1 MKFNVSFT
9 QSWKTRMS
17 IALVLCLGLFST
29 NQTLAQCSNVS
40 QFGTI
45 NAPTNNTTTNITT
58 CAFGGEYS
66 TINSAAAGSTYLF
79 SATGGSGNYI
89 TIRQGTPNG
98 TVLGFGFSP
107 ISVVCTVSGPLYL
120 HYNINAACGTDGSCH
135 TGVVQC
141 TSCPGAADP
150 CTAITPVACATPTT
164 ATLSGSGL
172 WSPGSCGFSTPGT
185 EKLYSFTPTTTGLH
199 NLQVTSTNNGGFI
212 DYFFKA
218 ASGGCSSTGWSC
230 IDDIFSPATAS
241 IGTLTAGTIYYIL
254 LDPET
259 TSSVTHTF
267 QINCPAAVPA
277 PANDACANAM
287 SIACG
292 GTATGNTATATT
304 DGPGTSCTGLST
316 APDVWYTINGTGFG
330 ITASLCSSG
339 YDTKIDVYTGS
350 CGMLTNIGGCNDDFC
365 GTQSQ
370 MTWTT
375 TLGVVYLIRV
385 HGFNGAT
392 GPFTL
397 NVTCAVPPCTAPG
410 IPSASGVTHNT
421 ANLSWSSAPGAT
433 SYRYSYGPPGHVCG
447 TASLTTPSTSV
458 NLTGLLS
465 NTTYTFCVSTDACGG
480 GAASSYVST
489 TFTTDPPCGIPIDA
503 PWTLNNIGGST
514 GSGTDNEFCSG
525 TIELSSSG
533 FGSPTADKQTFAK
546 QTLCGNSSITAKLES
561 VTNLGWGGVMI
572 RENSAPGS
580 KKVALR
586 SQLSNIVIRD
596 VRTTT
601 NGIAQMQQI
610 PRPSV
615 PMWMR
620 INRNGN
626 VFTGY
631 TSNNGTVWD
640 FAFSVTMV
648 LPNCVEV
655 GLFTQSINNVAS
667 ALATFSNITLTGGNN
682 NVMDNVQLNRSK
694 VSINDFSVYPNPASD
709 AVNVK
714 WISGYNGKSAT
725 ITITN
730 QLGQTVA
737 TQKLGSVT
745 NEIETINV
753 SQLTNGMYILSVQS
767 ENKQTIHRKF
777 TIGSIRP

>member
-17 IALVLCLGLFST
+17 IALVLCLGLFSK
-29 NQTLAQCSNVS
+29 NQTLAQCNNVS

-45 NAPTNNTTTNITT
+45 NAPTNSTTTTITT
-58 CAFGGEYS
+58 CSFGGEYS
-66 TINSAAAGSTYLF
+66 TVNSAAAGSTYLF
-79 SATGGSGNYI
+79 SATGGTGNYI
-89 TIRQGTPNG
+89 TIRQGTPGG

-164 ATLSGSGL
+164 ASLSGSGL

-185 EKLYSFTPTTTGLH
+185 EKLYSFTPTITGVH
-199 NLQVTSTNNGGFI
+199 FLQVTSTNSGGFIDYLFKAASDGCSSTGWTCLEDIFSPVTTTIGTLTAGITYYILLDPETASSVTQTFQINCATPPFDPCESITTLSCATPTTASLSGSGSWSPSSCGFSTPGKEKVYSFTPVITGTHFLQVTSATGGFI
-212 DYFFKA
+212 DYFIKA
-218 ASGGCSSTGWSC
+218 TSGGCNSTGWNC
-230 IDDIFSPATAS
+230 IDDINISTSAS
-241 IGTLTAGTIYYIL
+241 MGTLTAGITYYIL

-259 TSSVTHTF
+259 TSSVFQTF
-267 QINCPAAVPA
+267 QINC
-277 PANDACANAM
+277 AM
-287 SIACG
+287 
-292 GTATGNTATATT
+292 
-304 DGPGTSCTGLST
+304 
-316 APDVWYTINGTGFG
+316 
-330 ITASLCSSG
+330 
-339 YDTKIDVYTGS
+339 
-350 CGMLTNIGGCNDDFC
+350 
-365 GTQSQ
+365 
-370 MTWTT
+370 
-375 TLGVVYLIRV
+375 
-385 HGFNGAT
+385 
-392 GPFTL
+392 
-397 NVTCAVPPCTAPG
+397 PPCTAPG
-410 IPSASGVTHNT
+410 IPSASGVTHNSAT
-421 ANLSWSSAPGAT
+421 LSWSSALGAT

-480 GAASSYVST
+480 GAASNYVST
-489 TFTTDPPCGIPIDA
+489 TFTTDPPCGIPLDA

-514 GSGTDNEFCSG
+514 GSGTDNEFCAG
-525 TIELSSSG
+525 TIEISSSG
-533 FGSPTADKQTFAK
+533 FGSPSADKQTFAG

-572 RENSAPGS
+572 RENTALGS

-586 SQLSNIVIRD
+586 SQLSSIVIRD

-601 NGIAQMQQI
+601 NGVAQMQQI

-620 INRNGN
+620 ITRTGN

-631 TSNNGTVWD
+631 TSNNGAVWS
-640 FAFSVTMV
+640 FAFSVTIV
-648 LPNCVEV
+648 LPECVEV
-655 GLFTQSINNVAS
+655 GLFTQSTNNVTTT
-667 ALATFSNITLTGGNN
+667 LATFSNITLTGGNN
-682 NVMDNVQLNRSK
+682 NVTDNLLDNRSK

-709 AVNVK
+709 EINVK
-714 WISGYNGKSAT
+714 WISGYTGKAAT
-725 ITITN
+725 ITVTN
-730 QLGQTVA
+730 QLGQTVV
-737 TQKLGSVT
+737 TQKLSAVT

-767 ENKQTIHRKF
+767 EDKQTIHRKF
-777 TIGSIRP
+777 TIGTIRP